1 MAMCWSRS
9 AILSSTILPES
20 ACVAETANL
29 IVSALDGVVT
39 AGRHGRR
46 TGDAGVIVGE
56 ARGAGLAAVTARKGQ
71 RGALDIAARSAFGI
85 DLPDQPRRV
94 EEGDTAFVWCGPD
107 QWLAC
112 RHPAPA
118 EGMEA
123 MLAPTFGGLAA
134 IVDQSHGRTLLRI
147 AGPRAREALAKGI
160 AIDLHPRAFMSGY
173 AALTTVA
180 HIGVHLWQIDDCPTY
195 EFAVPRGFAPS
206 FWHWLEASASEFGLE
221 YAGAEPAGPPGRSEL
236 PGARLAR

>member
-1 MAMCWSRS
+1 M
-9 AILSSTILPES
+9 
-20 ACVAETANL
+20 AETANL

-39 AGRHGRR
+39 PGRHGRR

-56 ARGAGLAAVTARKGQ
+56 IRGAGLAIVTARKGQ
-71 RGALDIAARSAFGI
+71 RSALDVAARSAFGI
-85 DLPDQPRRV
+85 ELPDQPRRV
-94 EEGDTAFVWCGPD
+94 EAGDTAFVWCGPE

-112 RHPAPA
+112 RYPAPA

-123 MLAPTFGGLAA
+123 MLARPFGGLAA

-147 AGPRAREALAKGI
+147 TGPRSCEALAKGV
-160 AIDLHPRAFMSGY
+160 AIDLHPRAFMRGY
-173 AALTTVA
+173 AALTSVA
-180 HIGVHLWQIDDCPTY
+180 HIGVHLWQIDDRPTY
-195 EFAVPRGFAPS
+195 EFAVPRGFALS

>member
-1 MAMCWSRS
+1 
-9 AILSSTILPES
+9 
-20 ACVAETANL
+20 VAETANL
-29 IVSALDGVVT
+29 FVSALDGVVT

-56 ARGAGLAAVTARKGQ
+56 VRGAGLATVTACKGK
-71 RGALDIAARSAFGI
+71 RSALDVAARSAFAI
-85 DLPDQPRRV
+85 ELPDRPRRV
-94 EEGDTAFVWCGPD
+94 EAGDTAFVWCGPE

-112 RHPAPA
+112 RRPAPA

-123 MLAPTFGGLAA
+123 MLARPFGGLAA

-147 AGPRAREALAKGI
+147 TGPRAREALAKGI
-160 AIDLHPRAFMSGY
+160 AVDLHPREFKAGH
-173 AALTTVA
+173 AALTSVA

-195 EFAVPRGFAPS
+195 EFAVPRGFALGV
-206 FWHWLEASASEFGLE
+206 WHWLEASAAQFGLE
-221 YAGAEPAGPPGRSEL
+221 YAGAEPAAPPSRSEL

>member
-1 MAMCWSRS
+1 
-9 AILSSTILPES
+9 
-20 ACVAETANL
+20 VAETAKL

-56 ARGAGLAAVTARKGQ
+56 VSGASLATVTARKGQ
-71 RGALDIAARSAFGI
+71 RGALDVAARSAFGI
-85 DLPDQPRRV
+85 ELPDRPRRV
-94 EEGDTAFVWCGPD
+94 EAGDTAFVWCGPE

-112 RHPAPA
+112 RHAAPT
-118 EGMEA
+118 EGMEV
-123 MLAPTFGGLAA
+123 MLARPFGGLAA

-147 AGPRAREALAKGI
+147 TGARAREALAKGV

-173 AALTTVA
+173 AALTTVV
-180 HIGVHLWQIDDCPTY
+180 HIGVQLWQIDDRPTY

>member
-1 MAMCWSRS
+1 
-9 AILSSTILPES
+9 
-20 ACVAETANL
+20 VAETANR

-39 AGRHGRR
+39 TARHGRR

-56 ARGAGLAAVTARKGQ
+56 VRGTGLATVTARKGQ
-71 RGALDIAARSAFGI
+71 RTALGAAAQSAFGVE
-85 DLPDQPRRV
+85 LPDRPRRV
-94 EEGDTAFVWCGPD
+94 EAGDTAFVWCGPE
-107 QWLAC
+107 QWLAY

-123 MLAPTFGGLAA
+123 MLGRPFGGLAA

-147 AGPRAREALAKGI
+147 TGPRAREALAKGV

-173 AALTTVA
+173 AALTSVA
-180 HIGVHLWQIDDCPTY
+180 HIGVHLWQIDDRPAY
-195 EFAVPRGFAPS
+195 EFAVPRGFALS
-206 FWHWLEASASEFGLE
+206 FWHWLEASAAEFGLE